1 MATIRE
7 LVTVLKYHVDK
18 SGLNQYKTQAVA
30 AARQVKSAIR
40 TASAAGKGGFQG
52 LFLGIRDAVR
62 EQRTFIRD
70 QAKLLRQS
78 REVGGQFSAMAGYIR
93 AAFAG
98 IGLASFT
105 NAADAVAGSEAQ
117 IDLFAQNPGNKKQ
130 IRDQI
135 FKNSQAAGS
144 DYIAGLDMFGS
155 IARNRSTL
163 GLSDQDAIKLADL
176 TGKAVAL
183 TSKGAAQDSAAIL
196 QFSQAL
202 GAGLLQGD
210 ELSSILENSGGLAL
224 AIADAFG
231 VSVTQLK
238 QMGKEGKLTSKA
250 MAQGLLKQASSIEER
265 FAKIPK
271 TFGKGFTI
279 IKNSF
284 LKLSADIN
292 ESTGAAE
299 GFFKVSQLIAENMT
313 QIVKTLGAL
322 GAIWAVHR
330 TKNALIAMRTVTDE
344 IDGKI
349 VKTIMNWRTFA
360 QVTAKNLLPLL
371 KVAAVLTALYLV
383 GQDIYGWL
391 NGMDSAT
398 ESLIGPAS
406 EWKSQIDAIAEVFG
420 KIKKLIT
427 GNANDLGEW
436 ITKWGVILT
445 AGYGLYM
452 ILSPIRRLLWNIT
465 KVVIPMMWRAF
476 AMHPIGRIIMLIGL
490 IASAVWWVYE
500 NWDLVKLK
508 IAEGWDWIK
517 NKVNGIWDSV
527 IKYFTDKWESA
538 INKVKQAMAFLN
550 PFEDTE
556 GGLIPTVAEGG
567 QRNLRIQQARNM
579 KRAGNG
585 SAPDVTVNQ
594 TNHITTNG
602 TPEATGN
609 AIGRAT
615 GRALSKGSGSF
626 GTVEAAP

>member
-7 LVTVLKYHVDK
+7 LVTILKYHVDK

-70 QAKLLRQS
+70 QAELLKKS
-78 REVGGQFSAMAGYIR
+78 REAGKQYSALAGYIR

-135 FKNSQAAGS
+135 FKNSQSAGS

-238 QMGKEGKLTSKA
+238 QMGKEGKLTSKE
-250 MAQGLLKQASSIEER
+250 MAQGLLKQASNIEER

-271 TFGKGFTI
+271 TFGKGFTLI
-279 IKNSF
+279 RNAF
-284 LKLSADIN
+284 LKLSRDIN

-299 GFFKVSQLIAENMT
+299 GFFKVSQLIADNLSG
-313 QIVKTLGAL
+313 IAKTLAILGASWALMRMKAALMGGLQGVTMLGAALIRLRALGMGAL
-322 GAIWAVHR
+322 
-330 TKNALIAMRTVTDE
+330 
-344 IDGKI
+344 
-349 VKTIMNWRTFA
+349 F
-360 QVTAKNLLPLL
+360 PFL
-371 KVAAVLTALYLV
+371 KMAAVLGSIYLI
-383 GQDIYGWL
+383 GEDISVWL
-391 NGMDSAT
+391 KGGKSLIGN
-398 ESLIGPAS
+398 LIGPAS
-406 EWKSQIDAIAEVFG
+406 EWSGPIHTIKDTLTSIKNSLGGASQ
-420 KIKKLIT
+420 T
-427 GNANDLGEW
+427 LGQW
-436 ITKWGVILT
+436 VVKWGTISTVV
-445 AGYGLYM
+445 AGLYL
-452 ILSPIRRLLWNIT
+452 ILKPIGLLIWNIAT
-465 KVVIPMMWRAF
+465 VIIPMMWKAF
-476 AMHPIGRIIMLIGL
+476 AMTPLGRILSLIGL
-490 IASAVWWVYE
+490 VAAAVWWIYE

-527 IKYFTDKWESA
+527 IKYFTDKWTSA
-538 INKVKQAMAFLN
+538 INAVKKAMAFLN
-550 PFEDTE
+550 PFENTE

-567 QRNLRIQQARNM
+567 KRNLRIQEARNRR
-579 KRAGNG
+579 RAGNSLG
-585 SAPDVTVNQ
+585 PDITVNQ

-602 TPEATGN
+602 SPEATGN
-609 AIGRAT
+609 AVGRAT
-615 GRALSKGSGSF
+615 GRALEKGSGSF

>member
-7 LVTVLKYHVDK
+7 LVTVLRYRVDK

-70 QAKLLRQS
+70 QAELLKKS
-78 REVGGQFSAMAGYIR
+78 REASKQYSALAGYIR

-98 IGLASFT
+98 VGLASFT
-105 NAADAVAGSEAQ
+105 NAADSVAGSEAQ

-135 FKNSQAAGS
+135 FNNAQAAGS

-238 QMGKEGKLTSKA
+238 QMGKEGKLTSKE
-250 MAQGLLKQASSIEER
+250 MAQGLLKQASNIDDR

-279 IKNSF
+279 IKNAF

-330 TKNALIAMRTVTDE
+330 TKKALIDMRTVTDE
-344 IDGKI
+344 INGKI
-349 VKTIMNWRTFA
+349 VKTVMNWRTFA

-391 NGMDSAT
+391 NGMDSVT
-398 ESLIGPAS
+398 EDLIGPAA
-406 EWKSQIDAIAEVFG
+406 EWKSQIDAVAEVFR
-420 KIKKLIT
+420 KIKKFIT
-427 GNANDLGEW
+427 GNADDLGKW
-436 ITKWGVILT
+436 ATKWGVILT
-445 AGYGLYM
+445 AGYGLLL
-452 ILSPIRRLLWNIT
+452 ILKPIRRLLWNIA

-476 AMHPIGRIIMLIGL
+476 AMHPIGRIIMLIGVA
-490 IASAVWWVYE
+490 ASAVWEIYN
-500 NWDLVKLK
+500 NWDLVSVKLQK
-508 IAEGWDWIK
+508 GIDSIAK
-517 NKVNGIWDSV
+517 F
-527 IKYFTDKWESA
+527 FTDKWTSA
-538 INKVKQAMAFLN
+538 INAVKDAMAFLN
-550 PFEDTE
+550 PFESTE

-567 QRNLRIQQARNM
+567 KRNLRVQEARN
-579 KRAGNG
+579 KRRAANSLG
-585 SAPDVTVNQ
+585 PDITVNQ

-602 TPEATGN
+602 SPEATGN
-609 AIGRAT
+609 AVGRAA
-615 GRALSKGSGSF
+615 GRALEKGSGSF

>member
-7 LVTVLKYHVDK
+7 LVTVLRYRVDK

-70 QAKLLRQS
+70 QAELLKKS
-78 REVGGQFSAMAGYIR
+78 REASKQYSALAGYIR

-98 IGLASFT
+98 VGLASFT
-105 NAADAVAGSEAQ
+105 NAADSVAGSEAQ

-238 QMGKEGKLTSKA
+238 QMGKEGKLTSKE
-250 MAQGLLKQASSIEER
+250 MAQGLLKQASNIEER

-271 TFGKGFTI
+271 TFGKGITI
-279 IKNSF
+279 IKNAF

-299 GFFKVSQLIAENMT
+299 GFFKISQLIAENLAA
-313 QIVKTLGAL
+313 IAKTLAILGASWALMRMKAALMSGLQGVTMLGAALIRLRAMGMGAL
-322 GAIWAVHR
+322 
-330 TKNALIAMRTVTDE
+330 
-344 IDGKI
+344 
-349 VKTIMNWRTFA
+349 F
-360 QVTAKNLLPLL
+360 PFL
-371 KVAAVLTALYLV
+371 KMAAVLGSIYLI
-383 GQDIYGWL
+383 GEDISVWL
-391 NGMDSAT
+391 KGGKSLIGN
-398 ESLIGPAS
+398 LIGPAS
-406 EWKSQIDAIAEVFG
+406 EWSGPIQTIKDTLTSIKNSLGGASQ
-420 KIKKLIT
+420 T
-427 GNANDLGEW
+427 LGQW
-436 ITKWGVILT
+436 VVKWGTISTVV
-445 AGYGLYM
+445 AGLYL
-452 ILSPIRRLLWNIT
+452 ILKPIGLLIWNIAT
-465 KVVIPMMWRAF
+465 VIIPMMWKAF
-476 AMHPIGRIIMLIGL
+476 AMTPLGRILSLIGL
-490 IASAVWWVYE
+490 VAAAVWWIYE

-508 IAEGWDWIK
+508 IAEGWEWIK

-527 IKYFTDKWESA
+527 IKYFTDKWTSA
-538 INKVKQAMAFLN
+538 INAVKEAMAFLN
-550 PFEDTE
+550 PFENTE
-556 GGLIPTVAEGG
+556 GGLIPTVAEAGK
-567 QRNLRIQQARNM
+567 RNLRVQEARNRR
-579 KRAGNG
+579 RAGNSLG
-585 SAPDVTVNQ
+585 PDITVNQ

-602 TPEATGN
+602 SPEATGN
-609 AIGRAT
+609 AVGRAT
-615 GRALSKGSGSF
+615 GRALEKGSGSF

>member
-7 LVTVLKYHVDK
+7 LVTVLKYRVDN

-30 AARQVKSAIR
+30 TARQIGSAIR

-52 LFLGIRDAVR
+52 LFLGVRDAVR

-98 IGLASFT
+98 VGLASFT

-135 FKNSQAAGS
+135 FNNAQAAGS

-238 QMGKEGKLTSKA
+238 QMGKEGKLTSKE
-250 MAQGLLKQASSIEER
+250 MAQGLLKQASKIEER

-271 TFGKGFTI
+271 TFGKSFTI
-279 IKNSF
+279 IKNAF

-299 GFFKVSQLIAENMT
+299 GFFKVSQLIAENLAA
-313 QIVKTLGAL
+313 IAKTLAILGASWALMRMKAALMSGLQGVTMLGAALIRLRTMGMGAL
-322 GAIWAVHR
+322 
-330 TKNALIAMRTVTDE
+330 
-344 IDGKI
+344 
-349 VKTIMNWRTFA
+349 F
-360 QVTAKNLLPLL
+360 PFL
-371 KVAAVLTALYLV
+371 KMAAVLGSIYLI
-383 GQDIYGWL
+383 GEDISVWL
-391 NGMDSAT
+391 KGGKSLIGN
-398 ESLIGPAS
+398 LIGPAS
-406 EWKSQIDAIAEVFG
+406 EWSGPIQTIKDTLTSIKNSLGGASQ
-420 KIKKLIT
+420 T
-427 GNANDLGEW
+427 LGQW
-436 ITKWGVILT
+436 VVKWGTISTVV
-445 AGYGLYM
+445 AGLYL
-452 ILSPIRRLLWNIT
+452 ILKPIGLLIWNIAT
-465 KVVIPMMWRAF
+465 VIIPMMWKAF
-476 AMHPIGRIIMLIGL
+476 AMTPLGRILSLIGL
-490 IASAVWWVYE
+490 VAAAVWWIYE

-527 IKYFTDKWESA
+527 IKYFTDKWTSA
-538 INKVKQAMAFLN
+538 INAVKEAMAFLN
-550 PFEDTE
+550 PFENTE

-567 QRNLRIQQARNM
+567 KRNLRIQEARNRR
-579 KRAGNG
+579 RAGNSLG
-585 SAPDVTVNQ
+585 PDITVNQ

-602 TPEATGN
+602 SPEATGN
-609 AIGRAT
+609 AVGRAT
-615 GRALSKGSGSF
+615 GRALEKGSGSF

>member
-7 LVTVLKYHVDK
+7 LVTILKYHVDK

-70 QAKLLRQS
+70 QSELLNKT
-78 REVGGQFSAMAGYIR
+78 REAGKQYSALAGYIR

-105 NAADAVAGSEAQ
+105 NAADAVAGSEAH

-135 FKNSQAAGS
+135 FKNAQAAGS

-238 QMGKEGKLTSKA
+238 QMGKEGKLTSKE
-250 MAQGLLKQASSIEER
+250 MAQGLLKQASNIDDR

-279 IKNSF
+279 IKNAF

-299 GFFKVSQLIAENMT
+299 GFFKVSQLIAENLAA
-313 QIVKTLGAL
+313 IAKTLAILGASWALMRMKAALMSGLQGVTMLGAALIRLRAMGMGAL
-322 GAIWAVHR
+322 
-330 TKNALIAMRTVTDE
+330 
-344 IDGKI
+344 
-349 VKTIMNWRTFA
+349 F
-360 QVTAKNLLPLL
+360 PFL
-371 KVAAVLTALYLV
+371 KMAAVLGSIYLI
-383 GQDIYGWL
+383 GEDISVWL
-391 NGMDSAT
+391 KGGKSLIGN
-398 ESLIGPAS
+398 LIGPAS
-406 EWKSQIDAIAEVFG
+406 EWSGPIQTIKDTLTSIKNSLGGASQ
-420 KIKKLIT
+420 T
-427 GNANDLGEW
+427 LGQW
-436 ITKWGVILT
+436 VVKWGTISTVV
-445 AGYGLYM
+445 AGLYL
-452 ILSPIRRLLWNIT
+452 ILKPIGLLIWNIAT
-465 KVVIPMMWRAF
+465 VIIPMMWKAF
-476 AMHPIGRIIMLIGL
+476 AMTPLGRILSLIGL
-490 IASAVWWVYE
+490 VAAAVWWIYE

-527 IKYFTDKWESA
+527 IKYFTDKWTSA
-538 INKVKQAMAFLN
+538 INAVKEAMAFLN
-550 PFEDTE
+550 PFENTE

-567 QRNLRIQQARNM
+567 KRNLRIQEARNRR
-579 KRAGNG
+579 RAGNSLG
-585 SAPDVTVNQ
+585 PDITVNQ

-602 TPEATGN
+602 SPEATGN

-615 GRALSKGSGSF
+615 GRALEKGSGSF

>member
-7 LVTVLKYHVDK
+7 LVTVLKYRVDK
-18 SGLNQYKTQAVA
+18 SGLNQYKTKAVA
-30 AARQVKSAIR
+30 TARQIGSAIR
-40 TASAAGKGGFQG
+40 SASAAGKGGFQG
-52 LFLGIRDAVR
+52 LFLGVRDAVR

-135 FKNSQAAGS
+135 FKNSQASGS
-144 DYIAGLDMFGS
+144 DYVAGLDMFGS

-163 GLSDQDAIKLADL
+163 GLSDQDAVKLADL

-238 QMGKEGKLTSKA
+238 QMGKEGKLTSKE
-250 MAQGLLKQASSIEER
+250 MAQGLLKQASNIDDR

-279 IKNSF
+279 IKNAF

-299 GFFKVSQLIAENMT
+299 GFFKVSQLIAENLAA
-313 QIVKTLGAL
+313 IAKTLAILGASWALMRMKAALMSGLQGVTMLGAALIRLRAMGMGAL
-322 GAIWAVHR
+322 
-330 TKNALIAMRTVTDE
+330 
-344 IDGKI
+344 
-349 VKTIMNWRTFA
+349 F
-360 QVTAKNLLPLL
+360 PFL
-371 KVAAVLTALYLV
+371 KMAAVLGSIYLI
-383 GQDIYGWL
+383 GEDISVWL
-391 NGMDSAT
+391 KGGKSLIGN
-398 ESLIGPAS
+398 LIGPAS
-406 EWKSQIDAIAEVFG
+406 EWSGPIQTIKDTLTSIKNSLGGASQ
-420 KIKKLIT
+420 T
-427 GNANDLGEW
+427 LGQW
-436 ITKWGVILT
+436 VVKWGTISTVV
-445 AGYGLYM
+445 AGLYL
-452 ILSPIRRLLWNIT
+452 ILKPIGLLIWNIAT
-465 KVVIPMMWRAF
+465 VIIPMMWKAF
-476 AMHPIGRIIMLIGL
+476 AMTPLGRILSLIGL
-490 IASAVWWVYE
+490 VAAAVWWIYE

-527 IKYFTDKWESA
+527 IKYFTDKWTSA
-538 INKVKQAMAFLN
+538 INAVKDAMAFLN
-550 PFEDTE
+550 PFENTE
-556 GGLIPTVAEGG
+556 GGLIPTVAEAGK
-567 QRNLRIQQARNM
+567 RNLRIQEARNRR
-579 KRAGNG
+579 RAGNSLG
-585 SAPDVTVNQ
+585 PDVTFHQ

-602 TPEATGN
+602 SPEATGN
-609 AIGRAT
+609 AVGRAT
-615 GRALSKGSGSF
+615 GRALEKGSGSF

>member
-7 LVTVLKYHVDK
+7 LVTILKYHVDK

-70 QAKLLRQS
+70 QAELLKKS
-78 REVGGQFSAMAGYIR
+78 REASKQYSALAGYIR

-98 IGLASFT
+98 VGLASFT

-135 FKNSQAAGS
+135 FKNAQNAGS

-155 IARNRSTL
+155 VARNRSTL
-163 GLSDQDAIKLADL
+163 GLNDQDAIKLADL

-238 QMGKEGKLTSKA
+238 QMGKEGKLTSKE
-250 MAQGLLKQASSIEER
+250 MAQGLLKQASKIEER

-279 IKNSF
+279 IKNAF

-330 TKNALIAMRTVTDE
+330 TKNALIDMRTVTDE
-344 IDGKI
+344 INGKL
-349 VKTIMNWRTFA
+349 VKTVMNWRTFA
-360 QVTAKNLLPLL
+360 QVTAKNLFPLL

-391 NGMDSAT
+391 NGMDSVT
-398 ESLIGPAS
+398 EDLIGPAA
-406 EWKSQIDAIAEVFG
+406 EWKSQIDAVAEVFR
-420 KIKKLIT
+420 KIKKFIT
-427 GNANDLGEW
+427 GNADDLGKW
-436 ITKWGVILT
+436 ATKWGVILT
-445 AGYGLYM
+445 AGYGLLL
-452 ILSPIRRLLWNIT
+452 ILKPIRRLLWNIA

-476 AMHPIGRIIMLIGL
+476 AMHPIGRIIMLIGVA
-490 IASAVWWVYE
+490 ASAVWEIYN
-500 NWDLVKLK
+500 NWDLVSVKLQK
-508 IAEGWDWIK
+508 GIDSIAK
-517 NKVNGIWDSV
+517 F
-527 IKYFTDKWESA
+527 FTDKWTSA
-538 INKVKQAMAFLN
+538 INAVKDAMAFLN
-550 PFEDTE
+550 PFESTE
-556 GGLIPTVAEGG
+556 GGLIPTVAEAGK
-567 QRNLRIQQARNM
+567 RNLRIQEARNRR
-579 KRAGNG
+579 RAGNSLG
-585 SAPDVTVNQ
+585 PDITVNQ

-609 AIGRAT
+609 AVGRAT

>member
-7 LVTVLKYHVDK
+7 LVTVLKYRVDK
-18 SGLNQYKTQAVA
+18 SGLNQYKTKAVA
-30 AARQVKSAIR
+30 TARQIGSAIR
-40 TASAAGKGGFQG
+40 SASAAGKGGFQG
-52 LFLGIRDAVR
+52 LFLGVRDAVR

-135 FKNSQAAGS
+135 FKNSQGAGS
-144 DYIAGLDMFGS
+144 DYVAGLDMFGS

-238 QMGKEGKLTSKA
+238 QMGKEGKLTSKE
-250 MAQGLLKQASSIEER
+250 MAQGLLKQASNIEER

-271 TFGKGFTI
+271 TFGKGITI
-279 IKNSF
+279 IKNAF

-299 GFFKVSQLIAENMT
+299 WFFKISQLIAENLAA
-313 QIVKTLGAL
+313 IAKTLAILGASWALMRMKAALMSGLQGVTMLGAALIRLRAMGMGAL
-322 GAIWAVHR
+322 FPFLKIAAILGSIY
-330 TKNALIAMRTVTDE
+330 LIGEDISVWLKG
-344 IDGKI
+344 GKSLI
-349 VKTIMNWRTFA
+349 GN
-360 QVTAKNLLPLL
+360 
-371 KVAAVLTALYLV
+371 
-383 GQDIYGWL
+383 
-391 NGMDSAT
+391 
-398 ESLIGPAS
+398 LIGPAS
-406 EWKSQIDAIAEVFG
+406 EWSGPIQTIKDALTSIKNSLGGASQ
-420 KIKKLIT
+420 T
-427 GNANDLGEW
+427 LGEW
-436 ITKWGVILT
+436 VVKWGTISTVV
-445 AGYGLYM
+445 GGLYF
-452 ILSPIRRLLWNIT
+452 ILKPIRWLIWNIAT
-465 KVVIPMMWRAF
+465 VIIPMMWKAF
-476 AMHPIGRIIMLIGL
+476 AMTPLGRILSLIGL
-490 IASAVWWVYE
+490 IAAAVWWIYE
-500 NWDLVKLK
+500 NWDQVKLK

-527 IKYFTDKWESA
+527 IKYFTDKWTSA
-538 INKVKQAMAFLN
+538 IDAVKKAMAFLN
-550 PFEDTE
+550 PFENT
-556 GGLIPTVAEGG
+556 GGLIPTVAEAGN
-567 QRNLRIQQARNM
+567 RNLRIQQARNM
-579 KRAGNG
+579 RRASNG
-585 SAPDVTVNQ
+585 AAPDVTFNQ

-602 TPEATGN
+602 SPEAAGN
-609 AIGRAT
+609 AVGRAT
-615 GRALSKGSGSF
+615 GRAIEKGSGSF

>member
-7 LVTVLKYHVDK
+7 LVTILKYHVDK

-70 QAKLLRQS
+70 QAELLKKS
-78 REVGGQFSAMAGYIR
+78 REAGKQYSALAGYIR

-135 FKNSQAAGS
+135 FKNAQAAGS

-238 QMGKEGKLTSKA
+238 QMGKEGKLTSKE
-250 MAQGLLKQASSIEER
+250 MAQGLLKQASNIDDR

-279 IKNSF
+279 IKNAF

-330 TKNALIAMRTVTDE
+330 TKNALIDMRTVTDE
-344 IDGKI
+344 INGKL
-349 VKTIMNWRTFA
+349 VKTVMNWRTFA
-360 QVTAKNLLPLL
+360 QVTAKNLFPLL
-371 KVAAVLTALYLV
+371 KVAAVLGSIYLI
-383 GQDIYGWL
+383 GEDISIWMKG
-391 NGMDSAT
+391 GK
-398 ESLIGPAS
+398 SLIGTWIGPAS
-406 EWKSQIDAIAEVFG
+406 EWSGPIQTIKDALTSIKDSLSGSSQTLG
-420 KIKKLIT
+420 KW
-427 GNANDLGEW
+427 A
-436 ITKWGVILT
+436 TKWGVILT
-445 AGYGLYM
+445 AVYGLFL
-452 ILSPIRRLLWNIT
+452 ILNPIRRVIWNIA
-465 KVVIPMMWRAF
+465 KVVIPMMWSAF

-490 IASAVWWVYE
+490 AAGAVWEIYN
-500 NWDLVKLK
+500 NWDQVSVKLQK
-508 IAEGWDWIK
+508 IIDRITEFFV
-517 NKVNGIWDSV
+517 NKW
-527 IKYFTDKWESA
+527 KSA
-538 INKVKQAMAFLN
+538 IDAVKDAMAFLN
-550 PFEDTE
+550 PFENTE

-567 QRNLRIQQARNM
+567 KRNLRVQQARNRR
-579 KRAGNG
+579 RAGNSLG
-585 SAPDVTVNQ
+585 PDITVNQ

-602 TPEATGN
+602 SPEATGN
-609 AIGRAT
+609 AVGRAA
-615 GRALSKGSGSF
+615 GRALEKGSGSF

>member
-7 LVTVLKYHVDK
+7 LVTILRYRVDK

-30 AARQVKSAIR
+30 AARQIGSAIR

-52 LFLGIRDAVR
+52 LFLGVRDAVR

-135 FKNSQAAGS
+135 FKNSQASGS

-238 QMGKEGKLTSKA
+238 QMGKEGKLTSKE
-250 MAQGLLKQASSIEER
+250 MAQGLLKQASNIDDR

-271 TFGKGFTI
+271 TFGKGITI
-279 IKNSF
+279 IKNAF

-299 GFFKVSQLIAENMT
+299 GFFKVSQLIAENLAA
-313 QIVKTLGAL
+313 IAKTLAILGASWALMRMKAALMSGLQGVTMLGAALIRLRAMGMGAL
-322 GAIWAVHR
+322 
-330 TKNALIAMRTVTDE
+330 
-344 IDGKI
+344 
-349 VKTIMNWRTFA
+349 F
-360 QVTAKNLLPLL
+360 PFL
-371 KVAAVLTALYLV
+371 KMAAVLGSIYLI
-383 GQDIYGWL
+383 GEDISVWL
-391 NGMDSAT
+391 KGGKSLIGN
-398 ESLIGPAS
+398 LIGPAS
-406 EWKSQIDAIAEVFG
+406 EWSGPIQTIKDTLTSIKNSLGGASQ
-420 KIKKLIT
+420 T
-427 GNANDLGEW
+427 LGQW
-436 ITKWGVILT
+436 VVKWGTISTVV
-445 AGYGLYM
+445 AGLYL
-452 ILSPIRRLLWNIT
+452 ILKPIGLLIWNIAT
-465 KVVIPMMWRAF
+465 VIIPMMWKAF
-476 AMHPIGRIIMLIGL
+476 AMTPLGRILSLIGL
-490 IASAVWWVYE
+490 VAAAVWWIYE

-527 IKYFTDKWESA
+527 IKYFTDKWTSA
-538 INKVKQAMAFLN
+538 INAVKDAMAFLN
-550 PFEDTE
+550 PFENTE
-556 GGLIPTVAEGG
+556 GGLIPTVAEAGK
-567 QRNLRIQQARNM
+567 RNLRIQEARNRR
-579 KRAGNG
+579 RAGNSLG
-585 SAPDVTVNQ
+585 PDITVNQ

-602 TPEATGN
+602 SPEATGN
-609 AIGRAT
+609 AVGRAT
-615 GRALSKGSGSF
+615 GRALEKGSGSF

>member
-7 LVTVLKYHVDK
+7 LVTVLRYRVDK

-70 QAKLLRQS
+70 QAELLKKS
-78 REVGGQFSAMAGYIR
+78 REASKQYSALAGYIR

-98 IGLASFT
+98 VGLASFT
-105 NAADAVAGSEAQ
+105 NAADSVAGSEAQ

-135 FKNSQAAGS
+135 FNNAQAAGS

-238 QMGKEGKLTSKA
+238 QMGKEGKLTSKE
-250 MAQGLLKQASSIEER
+250 MAQGLLKQASNIDDR

-271 TFGKGFTI
+271 TFGKGFTLI
-279 IKNSF
+279 RNAF
-284 LKLSADIN
+284 LKLSRDIN

-299 GFFKVSQLIAENMT
+299 GFFKVSQLIADNLSG
-313 QIVKTLGAL
+313 IAKTLAILGASWALMRMKAALMGGLQGVTMLGAALIRLRALGMGAL
-322 GAIWAVHR
+322 
-330 TKNALIAMRTVTDE
+330 
-344 IDGKI
+344 
-349 VKTIMNWRTFA
+349 F
-360 QVTAKNLLPLL
+360 PFL
-371 KVAAVLTALYLV
+371 KMAAVLGSIYLI
-383 GQDIYGWL
+383 GEDISVWL
-391 NGMDSAT
+391 KGGKSLIGN
-398 ESLIGPAS
+398 LIGPAS
-406 EWKSQIDAIAEVFG
+406 EWSGPIQTIKDTLTSIKNSLGGASQ
-420 KIKKLIT
+420 T
-427 GNANDLGEW
+427 LGQW
-436 ITKWGVILT
+436 VVKWGTISTVV
-445 AGYGLYM
+445 AGLYL
-452 ILSPIRRLLWNIT
+452 ILKPIGLLIWNIAT
-465 KVVIPMMWRAF
+465 VIIPMMWKAF
-476 AMHPIGRIIMLIGL
+476 AMTPLGRILSLIGL
-490 IASAVWWVYE
+490 VAAAVWWIYE

-527 IKYFTDKWESA
+527 IKYFTDKWTSA
-538 INKVKQAMAFLN
+538 INAVKEAMAFLN
-550 PFEDTE
+550 PFENTE

-567 QRNLRIQQARNM
+567 KRNLRIQEARNRR
-579 KRAGNG
+579 RAGNSLG
-585 SAPDVTVNQ
+585 PDITFHQ

-602 TPEATGN
+602 SPEATGN
-609 AIGRAT
+609 AVGHAT
-615 GRALSKGSGSF
+615 GRALEKGSGSF

>member
-7 LVTVLKYHVDK
+7 LVTILKYHVDK

-70 QAKLLRQS
+70 QSELLNKT
-78 REVGGQFSAMAGYIR
+78 REAGKQYSALAGYIR

-135 FKNSQAAGS
+135 FKNSQSAGS

-238 QMGKEGKLTSKA
+238 QMGKEGKLTSKE
-250 MAQGLLKQASSIEER
+250 MAQGLLKQASNIDDR

-271 TFGKGFTI
+271 TFGKGFTLI
-279 IKNSF
+279 RNAF
-284 LKLSADIN
+284 LKLSRDIN

-330 TKNALIAMRTVTDE
+330 TKKALIDMRTVTDE
-344 IDGKI
+344 INGKI
-349 VKTIMNWRTFA
+349 VKTIMSWRTFGW
-360 QVTAKNLLPLL
+360 VTAKNLLPLL
-371 KVAAVLTALYLV
+371 KVAAVLGSIYLI
-383 GQDIYGWL
+383 GEDISIWMKG
-391 NGMDSAT
+391 GK
-398 ESLIGPAS
+398 SLIGTWIGPAS
-406 EWKSQIDAIAEVFG
+406 EWSGPIQTIKDALTSIKDSLSGSSQTLG
-420 KIKKLIT
+420 KW
-427 GNANDLGEW
+427 A
-436 ITKWGVILT
+436 TKWGVILT
-445 AGYGLYM
+445 AVYGLFL
-452 ILSPIRRLLWNIT
+452 ILNPIRRVIWNIA
-465 KVVIPMMWRAF
+465 KVVIPMMWKAF
-476 AMHPIGRIIMLIGL
+476 AMTPLGRILSLIGL
-490 IASAVWWVYE
+490 VAAAVWWIYE

-527 IKYFTDKWESA
+527 IKYFTDKWTSA
-538 INKVKQAMAFLN
+538 INAVKEAMAFLN
-550 PFEDTE
+550 PFENTE

-567 QRNLRIQQARNM
+567 KRNLRIQEARNRR
-579 KRAGNG
+579 RAAN
-585 SAPDVTVNQ
+585 SPVPDITVNQ

-602 TPEATGN
+602 SPEATGN
-609 AIGRAT
+609 AVGRAT
-615 GRALSKGSGSF
+615 GRALEKGSGSF